1 MESWMI
7 NIVIAIVG
15 IAGTYAVLRNRVARL
30 ESDYRQH
37 IIDSNEYKKETQRK
51 LDAGFKRIDTVIERT
66 TILERDTEKLLDLE
80 TAERK
85 FITRVEMKLHLEKIE
100 LVTGNTSKELAV
112 LMGKQDSVL
121 EILNVLKDK

>member
-7 NIVIAIVG
+7 NIVIAVIA
-15 IAGTYAVLRNRVARL
+15 IAGTYAVLRSRVARL
-30 ESDYRQH
+30 ESDYKQH

-51 LDAGFKRIDTVIERT
+51 LDAGFKRIDTVMDRT

-100 LVTGNTSKELAV
+100 LVTGNTNKELDI
-112 LMGKQDSVL
+112 LMGKQDTIL
-121 EILNVLKDK
+121 DILNVIKDK

>member
-1 MESWMI
+1 MI
-7 NIVIAIVG
+7 NIVIAVIA
-15 IAGTYAVLRNRVARL
+15 IAGTYAVLRSRVARL
-30 ESDYRQH
+30 ESDYKQH

-51 LDAGFKRIDTVIERT
+51 LDAGFKRIDTVMDRT

-100 LVTGNTSKELAV
+100 LVTGNTNKELDI
-112 LMGKQDSVL
+112 LMGKQDTIL
-121 EILNVLKDK
+121 DILNVIKDK